1 MLHLIALL
9 TLSADGASG
18 FFSAERVREL
28 IGESVDECFTGAPT
42 GEAHFSFTIAPDGS
56 VRGAKLLEKKALDE
70 VRVSCVTSALERFQF
85 PMTRGETKVEWTFRK
100 SALLPASDDVVF
112 GLEASQ
118 LLPPVQA
125 ASDKVRECYEV
136 RLRENNALA
145 GRVEVQ
151 FVVAP
156 NGMVIEVAVTEDTM
170 KDPAV
175 ARCVQ
180 GVVLGL
186 RFPKA
191 RNGKT
196 TEVAYPF
203 VFAPIA
209 ADAGVQEKR
218 PSPQPSPR

>member
-1 MLHLIALL
+1 MISLVALL
-9 TLSADGASG
+9 VLTADGASG
-18 FFSAERVREL
+18 FFSTERVREL

-42 GEAHFSFTIAPDGS
+42 GEARFSFTIAADGS
-56 VRGAKLLEKKALDE
+56 VRGPKLLEKKALDE
-70 VRVSCVTSALERFQF
+70 VRVSCVTSALERMAF

-100 SALLPASDDVVF
+100 SALLPTNDDAVF

-118 LLPPVQA
+118 LVPPVQA
-125 ASDKVRECYEV
+125 ASEKVRECYEV
-136 RLRENNALA
+136 RLRDNNALA

-180 GVVLGL
+180 SVVLGV

-203 VFAPIA
+203 VFAAVTP
-209 ADAGVQEKR
+209 DAGPSPR
-218 PSPQPSPR
+218 PSPR

>member
-42 GEAHFSFTIAPDGS
+42 GEARFSFTIAADGS
-56 VRGAKLLEKKALDE
+56 VRGPKLLEKKALDE
-70 VRVSCVTSALERFQF
+70 VRVSCVTSALERMAF

-100 SALLPASDDVVF
+100 SALLPASDDGVF
-112 GLEASQ
+112 GLEAGQ
-118 LLPPVQA
+118 LVPPVQA

-145 GRVEVQ
+145 GR
-151 FVVAP
+151 VAP

-196 TEVAYPF
+196 TEVEYPF
-203 VFAPIA
+203 VFAPMA